1 MNNCKN
7 KSKLYLLKQVFLIE
21 FFLVYWN
28 NILCS
33 AWALLV
39 DILSRCPVNRHLY
52 RSHGYLLTLFHPR
65 YIHTYLP
72 IHIRRET
79 AENISINQ
87 DNNTTIRKWCFVTKL
102 NNLPKKQEA
111 RTHSYRQLGL
121 HKQGKNTS
129 SKETDWGFPGL
140 ILRRKSKARQEP
152 TLSKS
157 RQICE
162 NNNFVYI
169 FIQIITIYIC
179 TYGFISKPR

>member
-1 MNNCKN
+1 MN
-7 KSKLYLLKQVFLIE
+7 
-21 FFLVYWN
+21 FFLFIGTTFCVLLELYWL
-28 NILCS
+28 IY
-33 AWALLV
+33 WAGVLLI
-39 DILSRCPVNRHLY
+39 DLY
-52 RSHGYLLTLFHPR
+52 RSHGYLLTLFHPK

-129 SKETDWGFPGL
+129 SKETDWGFL
-140 ILRRKSKARQEP
+140 VLFWVEKAWRLPANPKFPYWSHIWPLSEP
-152 TLSKS
+152 STMLLHQVLTWSQDYKK
-157 RQICE
+157 I
-162 NNNFVYI
+162 V
-169 FIQIITIYIC
+169 
-179 TYGFISKPR
+179 